1 MVRINKGE
9 VQSPRELSPDGRFAR
24 TWQTH
29 QYQQSLLSEITVLTH
44 SDPAF

>member
-1 MVRINKGE
+1 
-9 VQSPRELSPDGRFAR
+9 VQSSSELPPDGRFAR

-44 SDPAF
+44 SDLAF